1 MLQERVLYLINAE
14 IDGELA
20 SAERTELDSIL
31 RSSPEARTTQAEL
44 QKLATLMDAMPERE
58 PPAGLA
64 SRILQQTRLP
74 ARQPVRASKWSLAG
88 LVASFQ
94 PAPAGLA
101 FAAGL
106 LLTVGFY
113 EATQNSGEAPDLSQM
128 VGTMIASPAS
138 TPAQQKDSL
147 SIVAPGL
154 SGTVSLGAIG
164 EFMVLNFDLQSVQ
177 QTEILVGLS
186 AAGLG
191 FGGIAHAS
199 AAGNVVDESYEVSGG
214 TLRVTNPGSHPFVVF
229 LRRSG
234 VKNPGAQ
241 SIGVEVTRSG
251 ESVYEGSLRFEGQGG

>member
-31 RSSPEARTTQAEL
+31 RSSPEARTTKAEL
-44 QKLATLMDAMPERE
+44 QKLANLMDAMPERE
-58 PPAGLA
+58 PPAGLT
-64 SRILQQTRLP
+64 SRILQQIRLP
-74 ARQPVRASKWSLAG
+74 TRRPVRASRWSLAG
-88 LVASFQ
+88 LVASFR
-94 PAPAGLA
+94 PAQAGLA

-113 EATQNSGEAPDLSQM
+113 EATQSSGEAPDLSRM
-128 VGTMIASPAS
+128 VGTILASPAS

-164 EFMVLNFDLQSVQ
+164 EFMILNFDLQSVQ
-177 QTEILVGLS
+177 QTEIMVGL
-186 AAGLG
+186 AEAGLG

-229 LRRSG
+229 LRHPG
-234 VKNPGAQ
+234 VQHPGAQ
-241 SIGVEVTRSG
+241 SIGIQVTRSG
-251 ESVYEGSLRFEGQGG
+251 ERVFEGSLRFEGQGG